1 LQPGR
6 LTVEKKQ
13 SMHRRKAERRGR
25 LRNDTR
31 RFPYEPILIGGTL
44 VMPAELQRIHRV
56 VLEAPSGATISDEM
70 RAVVAKR
77 WPELIAKLPP
87 SVK

>member
-1 LQPGR
+1 
-6 LTVEKKQ
+6 
-13 SMHRRKAERRGR
+13 MHRRKAERRGR
-25 LRNDTR
+25 LRNDAR
-31 RFPYEPILIGGTL
+31 RFPYEPILIGGKL

-77 WPELIAKLPP
+77 WPELIAKLRP